1 MQGLRQLW
9 QRNIGGK
16 VLIGCGG
23 LIGVL
28 FACAICSVIVAAITP
43 KGKTTTA
50 AGGSLA
56 VASTPSATVSPTIS
70 DLASTVGGDSVTPT
84 DRPEVRTAL
93 ALATQIARPTQ
104 TPEPTPTTIAAPPT
118 IPPTPE
124 PTGTSVPTTTPQPPT
139 EIPSTPTTDVVA
151 QNQADVRA
159 YFDKVGPI
167 VARLGPALGEVGR
180 LAGEVGDKPAL
191 LFDQDWKIELAS
203 QMAIVQSSNTAVLAV
218 QPVPGPAQE
227 FHGLLTKATQ
237 TCSDSMDTLA
247 KGLDTLNATTI
258 ERASA
263 QMTDCNV
270 KTRIATA
277 KMPQL
282 P

>member
-1 MQGLRQLW
+1 MQTIRRIW
-9 QRNIGGK
+9 RESVAGK
-16 VLIGCGG
+16 IVLSCGG
-23 LIGVL
+23 LVGVL
-28 FACAICSVIVAAITP
+28 FACAICSIAVAAIAP
-43 KGKTTTA
+43 KSTATTGGAVTVA
-50 AGGSLA
+50 AA
-56 VASTPSATVSPTIS
+56 PTQVASPTAS
-70 DLASTVGGDSVTPT
+70 DPAPIEGNGAVTPT

-104 TPEPTPTTIAAPPT
+104 TPEPTATAVPAPPT
-118 IPPTPE
+118 AE
-124 PTGTSVPTTTPQPPT
+124 PTGTSPPTDTPAPPT
-139 EIPSTPTTDVVA
+139 EIPPTPTTDVVA

-167 VARLGPALGEVGR
+167 VAKLGPALGEVGR

-191 LFDQDWKIELAS
+191 LFDDDWKIELAG

-263 QMTDCNV
+263 QMSDCSV